1 MPRTPITWS
10 SAPFNWPAQPELD
23 EKSLNSPQPCQHGAG
38 CTYKKEGGKTC
49 CAFVHPG
56 EEGTGRVFFP
66 ARTFVENG
74 TQMYQK
80 ATVRLVGSSFYE
92 RRRLGLSWPEWCA
105 KKGLT
110 TKKASAPAP
119 TPVLQAPIM
128 VANGMVQQVPN
139 AEQMQQMA
147 SFFQA
152 FQYAQEQVKQA
163 AYAVQQAE
171 AEAVLATQHK
181 QELGNLIFAKVEPKL
196 AAMKETA
203 EYSDGEEKAMV
214 WPENITAGKVTGM
227 FFNAMD
233 AGELQQMLNDE
244 AFFEEKF
251 GEALEVLYE
260 HWENV
265 LKASVYSAG
274 LDVSEMNVTA

>member
-10 SAPFNWPAQPELD
+10 SAPFFWPAQEELD
-23 EKSLNSPQPCQHGAG
+23 DKSYNSPQPCQHSTN
-38 CTYKKEGGKTC
+38 CTYKKEGAC

-66 ARTFVENG
+66 ARTVEADG
-74 TQMYQK
+74 KQIYQK

-110 TKKASAPAP
+110 QKKAPKAPA
-119 TPVLQAPIM
+119 PVLQAPIM
-128 VANGMVQQVPN
+128 VANGMVQQAPT
-139 AEQMQQMA
+139 AQQMQQMA

-171 AEAVLATQHK
+171 AEAILAAQNK
-181 QELGNLIFAKVEPKL
+181 QNLGNLVFAKVEPKL
-196 AAMKETA
+196 AYMKETA
-203 EYSDGEEKAMV
+203 EYTDGEEKAMV
-214 WPENITAGKVTGM
+214 WPENMTAAKVTGM

-233 AGELQQMLNDE
+233 IGELQQLLNDE
-244 AFFEEKF
+244 AFFEERF
-251 GEALEVLYE
+251 NEALDVLHQ
-260 HWENV
+260 HWETV
-265 LKASVYSAG
+265 LNPGFG
-274 LDVSEMNVTA
+274 LDVTA